1 MLKPALLS
9 IMLHANEARKK
20 KKKVKICLNRS
31 VSGTEKPEETCM
43 DLLAA
48 ESVNSAFTARLCL
61 SVLQLLS
68 RLLLLSLQ
76 RKSYR
81 IKQWWLLEYLS
92 HIYW

>member
-1 MLKPALLS
+1 MQMKPG
-9 IMLHANEARKK
+9 KK